1 MPRKSH
7 VLLNGPTQ
15 LHRHCHIGRLAI
27 DQLHPL
33 QLFFFFFFFL
43 IIYISLDLSNNTPPP
58 LPPDPTLH
66 KDKRQKV
73 ARLRNTLSVSHSRAL
88 ELSITPLKEV
98 NEAK

>member
-15 LHRHCHIGRLAI
+15 LHRHCRIGRLAI

-33 QLFFFFFFFL
+33 QLFFFFFFL
-43 IIYISLDLSNNTPPP
+43 IIYIAYDLSNTPPP
-58 LPPDPTLH
+58 LPPNPTLH